1 MNWDAIGAGGEVFG
15 AVAVVVSVVY
25 LAIQVRKQTE
35 ESKLAATRDL
45 AAQFQAGLD
54 MLAQDGELISIW
66 AVGVRDYRSLPNEE
80 RLRLSMYFQ
89 RMTRV
94 IEAQYLHLHTEN
106 VNSAYFESIQLS
118 FSEFLSYPG
127 SQQWWELSKD
137 LFGVEFRNYLDVLI
151 VKANEKRYGST
162 VKFETDNGNSPVTPA
177 DP

>member
-1 MNWDAIGAGGEVFG
+1 MNWDAIGAVGEVFG

-25 LAIQVRKQTE
+25 LAIQVGKQTE

-45 AAQFQAGLD
+45 ATQFQAGLD
-54 MLAQDGELISIW
+54 MLAQDGELTSIW
-66 AVGVRDYRSLPNEE
+66 AAGVQDYRSLSHDD

-106 VNSAYFESIQLS
+106 VNPAYFESIQMS

-127 SQQWWELSKD
+127 AQQWWELSKG
-137 LFGVEFRNYLDVLI
+137 LFGVDFRKYLDNLVLEA
-151 VKANEKRYGST
+151 KENKY
-162 VKFETDNGNSPVTPA
+162 DNTAELGKSATSPA
-177 DP
+177 A